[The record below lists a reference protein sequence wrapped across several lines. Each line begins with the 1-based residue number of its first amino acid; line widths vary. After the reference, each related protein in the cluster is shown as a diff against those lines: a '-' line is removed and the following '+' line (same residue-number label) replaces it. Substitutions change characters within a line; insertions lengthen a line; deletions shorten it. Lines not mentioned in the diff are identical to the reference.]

1 MVKEIYHN
9 INFIR
14 FWLALAIIYEHC
26 IGFLLSRGKSVY
38 LQTLQSNLSLSGG
51 IFVNIF
57 FLISGFFLFRSCNPS
72 KNKTMDIF
80 FKEKLF
86 RLWPVTLF
94 SFFILFIIGHF
105 NTKDF
110 FNMFFINSGVGLINS
125 TGHNEVVWY
134 VYALFWLSLF
144 FYFLIKNLELK
155 NLIFLCSVIAF
166 FGVTGLEHSVGKY
179 NGFVISPILTTGMTR
194 GLTFISLGILFSI
207 FMTFYEANNFNK
219 NNSFQFKLFI
229 TLIEAYLLFYL
240 FYNCCF
246 HKPSVATNAYTFL
259 FIGIF
264 FLFIIKKGFISK
276 FFNYKLFGKIG
287 DWAFSMYV
295 LQFSIIEFCQEFLW
309 GSNERVNLHMTVFLC
324 VLIGAITYKYIEKPI
339 LHFLKAKYIEHRE

>member
-9 INFIR
+9 INFMR
-14 FWLALAIIYEHC
+14 FWFALAIIYGHC
-26 IGFLLSRGKSVY
+26 IEFLLSRGKTPY
-38 LQTLQSNLSLSGG
+38 LQGLNINMSLSGAT
-51 IFVNIF
+51 FVNSF
-57 FLISGFFLFRSCNPS
+57 FFISGFFLFKSYYIS
-72 KNKTMDIF
+72 KDKTMF
-80 FKEKLF
+80 TFVKEKLF

-94 SFFILFIIGHF
+94 SFFILFVIGCF

-110 FNMFFINSGVGLINS
+110 FNMFFINSGIGLINYS
-125 TGHNEVVWY
+125 GHNEVVWF

-155 NLIFLCSVIAF
+155 NLTFLCSVIAF
-166 FGVTGLEHSVGKY
+166 LGFAGLEHSAWYY
-179 NGFVISPILTTGMTR
+179 NGFVIFPILTTGMTR

-207 FMTFYEANNFNK
+207 FMTSYETSGFNK
-219 NNSFQFKLFI
+219 NNSLRFKLFI
-229 TLIEAYLLFYL
+229 TLIEACLLFNL

-246 HKPSVATNAYTFL
+246 HKPSIDTNAYTFL
-259 FIGIF
+259 FVGIF